1 MRTSNVVSLS
11 LSRVPCL
18 VRVSTRGS
26 ANSSER
32 KTNTRTHL
40 SAEGSRAIERGV
52 HAAKRQEQRGWKKS
66 ERVNGSCGDA
76 GQKKNSSF
84 NPDLFPFLLPLRA
97 LSSLSLSL
105 SFSRNTGTKTETNAL
120 RKQAPPSLQPSQP
133 AALDADP
140 RRSGSTG
147 LGPPLH
153 RLEPPLDLG
162 RLAPLAPAASRPLG
176 GVGAGLHDVVEPGR
190 SRGSR
195 PAPRGRVPGRRRPA
209 GGRWRQYRLQRPR
222 G

>member
-1 MRTSNVVSLS
+1 MSSLS

-52 HAAKRQEQRGWKKS
+52 HAAKRQEQRGWNKS

-105 SFSRNTGTKTETNAL
+105 SFSRNTGTKQKRTHSENKPPPPSNPHSPRPSTLILAARGAPALAL
-120 RKQAPPSLQPSQP
+120 RCIALSLPST
-133 AALDADP
+133 LDASP
-140 RRSGSTG
+140 
-147 LGPPLH
+147 LLLPP
-153 RLEPPLDLG
+153 PPV
-162 RLAPLAPAASRPLG
+162 PSAAS
-176 GVGAGLHDVVEPGR
+176 E
-190 SRGSR
+190 RGFTT
-195 PAPRGRVPGRRRPA
+195 
-209 GGRWRQYRLQRPR
+209 
-222 G
+222 